1 MTPARAQATAPA
13 PVLKTNQVTE
23 DALVDAL
30 AELKARG
37 ATVVMISHRPNV
49 LCAVDKVLMLRDGAV
64 QMLGTREEV
73 FTALRKAAVMP
84 AGAPTP
90 LASVKAR
97 E

>member
-1 MTPARAQATAPA
+1 MTSSPQKIGFIGLGAMGRAMAAN
-13 PVLKTNQVTE
+13 L
-23 DALVDAL
+23 
-30 AELKARG
+30 
-37 ATVVMISHRPNV
+37 
-49 LCAVDKVLMLRDGAV
+49 LRDGAV